1 MINDLLAKTVSVESA
16 LLSDLPKKD
25 RLIQASQRLSGL
37 ELNKLDTGTR
47 KKLDRN
53 LIDGNRVLSQY
64 KIETYDD
71 YAKIS
76 DPHLDELINMMK
88 RICSDP
94 HKFILAR

>member
-1 MINDLLAKTVSVESA
+1 MNNLLAKIVSVESA

-47 KKLDRN
+47 KKFDRN
-53 LIDGNRVLSQY
+53 LISGNRILSQY
-64 KIETYDD
+64 KIETFDD

-76 DPHLDELINMMK
+76 DQNLDELLDMMK
-88 RICSDP
+88 RICSDL